1 MTLNDELKTHFINL
15 YSMALADEQIDT
27 KELEMLYKI
36 GLEKGISK
44 EEMDEI
50 LFNVDIYE
58 VEKRIP
64 NDILTKVE
72 YLFDFVQMII
82 ADGIIDYR
90 EKEMLKKFCLK
101 FGFIEDNIN
110 TIIEFLIEEAKKGTN
125 KQKLIEY
132 VKQIL

>member
-15 YSMALADEQIDT
+15 YSMALADDQIDT
-27 KELEMLYKI
+27 KELETLYKI

-50 LFNVDIYE
+50 LFNVDRYE
-58 VEKRIP
+58 VEDKIP
-64 NDILTKVE
+64 NDVLTKVE

-82 ADGIIDYR
+82 ADGIIDDR

-110 TIIEFLIEEAKKGTN
+110 TIIEFLIEEAKKGTD

-132 VKQIL
+132 VKQTL